1 MSSDHSHADKP
12 HPHPIPASFGR
23 AFAIGAALNIIFVI
37 VEVVYGI
44 ASHSTALLAD
54 AAHNTG
60 DVIGLLL
67 AWGAYTLAKKSPS
80 IQYTY
85 GLGSTTILAA
95 LANGMLLLVA
105 TGAILWEAI
114 QRIASPAPVE
124 GGTVIVVAAIGIGIN
139 SFAAFLLARGKDLN
153 IRSAFW
159 HLAADAGVSAGV
171 VVAGIII
178 LYTGASWADPAA
190 SILISIAIVW
200 STWGLFRDA
209 IRLSLQA
216 VPAGIDMSK
225 IRAYLMGLPGVE
237 SVHDL
242 HVWPISTTDTALT
255 AHLVMS
261 VIPQGDVSHDIAQEM
276 RRQFSIGHATVQIE
290 LPQDARKCHLE
301 PDDVI

>member
-1 MSSDHSHADKP
+1 MSQNHSHTINP
-12 HPHPIPASFGR
+12 STSTSASFGR

-37 VEVVYGI
+37 VEIAYGI

-67 AWGAYTLAKKSPS
+67 AWGAYTLAKRSPS
-80 IQYTY
+80 MKYTY

-124 GGTVIVVAAIGIGIN
+124 GGIVIVVAAIGIAIN
-139 SFAAFLLARGKDLN
+139 SLAAFLLARGQDLN

-159 HLAADAGVSAGV
+159 HLAVDAGVSAGV
-171 VVAGIII
+171 VVTGIII
-178 LYTGASWADPAA
+178 LYTGAAWADPVA
-190 SILISIAIVW
+190 SILISIAIMW
-200 STWGLFRDA
+200 STWGLFRQS

-216 VPAGIDMSK
+216 VPAGIDITK
-225 IRAYLMGLPGVE
+225 IRSYLSGLSGVK

-242 HVWPISTTDTALT
+242 HVWPISTSETALT
-255 AHLVMS
+255 VHLVMPT
-261 VIPQGDVSHDIAQEM
+261 VPQNNLSHHIADEIQG
-276 RRQFSIGHATVQIE
+276 QFGIGHATIQIE
-290 LPQDARKCHLE
+290 LPQDAQKCHLE
-301 PDDVI
+301 SDEVI

>member
-1 MSSDHSHADKP
+1 MSSDHSRSDKP

-171 VVAGIII
+171 VVTGIII

-209 IRLSLQA
+209 VRLSLQA
-216 VPAGIDMSK
+216 VPAGIDLSK
-225 IRAYLMGLPGVE
+225 IRAYLKGLPGVE

-255 AHLVMS
+255 AHLVMPA
-261 VIPQGDVSHDIAQEM
+261 VPKGDLSHDIAEEM

-290 LPQDARKCHLE
+290 LPQDAGKCHLE

>member
-1 MSSDHSHADKP
+1 MTYLHTTNEQTHSRS
-12 HPHPIPASFGR
+12 PASFGR
-23 AFAIGAALNIIFVI
+23 AFAIGAILNIGFVA
-37 VEVVYGI
+37 VEVAYGF
-44 ASHSTALLAD
+44 AAHSTALLAD

-80 IQYTY
+80 LRYTY

-95 LANGMLLLVA
+95 LANGMLLLIA

-114 QRIASPAPVE
+114 QRIMTPAPVE
-124 GGTVIVVAAIGIGIN
+124 GGIVIIVASIGILIN

-171 VVAGIII
+171 VVAGLII
-178 LYTGASWADPAA
+178 LYTGASWADPMA

-216 VPAGIDMSK
+216 VPPGIDIGAVRS
-225 IRAYLMGLPGVE
+225 YLKDLKGVQ
-237 SVHDL
+237 STHDL
-242 HVWPISTTDTALT
+242 HVWPVSTTDTALT
-255 AHLVMS
+255 VHLVMPAL
-261 VIPQGDVSHDIAQEM
+261 PQEDLSHRLAGEVQK
-276 RRQFSIGHATVQIE
+276 RFGIGHATVQIE
-290 LPQDARKCHLE
+290 KPDEARKCHLE

>member
-1 MSSDHSHADKP
+1 MRHEHSNKGKNHSDAPS
-12 HPHPIPASFGR
+12 SFGR
-23 AFAIGAALNIIFVI
+23 AFAIGAALNIVFVI
-37 VEVVYGI
+37 IEVGYGI

-67 AWGAYTLAKKSPS
+67 AWGAYVLAKKSPS
-80 IQYTY
+80 VRYTY

-95 LANGMLLLVA
+95 LANGMLLLIA

-114 QRIASPAPVE
+114 QRLTSPAPVE
-124 GGTVIVVAAIGIGIN
+124 GGTVIIVATIGILIN
-139 SFAAFLLARGKDLN
+139 SFAAYLLAKGKDLN

-171 VVAGIII
+171 VVTGIII
-178 LYTGASWADPAA
+178 LYTGASWADPLA
-190 SILISIAIVW
+190 SILISFAIVW

-216 VPAGIDMSK
+216 VPAGIDMNALRS
-225 IRAYLMGLPGVE
+225 YLKNLTGIQG
-237 SVHDL
+237 VHDL

-255 AHLVMS
+255 VHLVMP
-261 VIPQGDVSHDIAQEM
+261 ILPQNDLSHRLAHEVQE
-276 RRQFSIGHATVQIE
+276 RFGISHATVQIE
-290 LPQDARKCHLE
+290 RPDEARKCHLE
-301 PDDVI
+301 PDEIV